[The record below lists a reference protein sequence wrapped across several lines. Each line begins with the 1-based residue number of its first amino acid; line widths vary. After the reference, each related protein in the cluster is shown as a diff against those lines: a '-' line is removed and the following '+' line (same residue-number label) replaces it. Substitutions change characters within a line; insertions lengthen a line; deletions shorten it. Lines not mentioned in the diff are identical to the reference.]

1 MSAFLGVN
9 PVVNNEKNSLP
20 LVSIIID
27 NYNYGRFIQDAIESA
42 LNQTYPNI
50 EVIVV
55 DDGST
60 DNSREIISRY
70 ASAGLVKAVLK
81 ENGGQASA
89 MNAGFEVSSGD
100 LVVFLDSDDVLKPE
114 AIEVAVKTW
123 HPGVSK
129 VQWRLEAI
137 DGQGSSIELFFPPL
151 NAHLLNG
158 NVQHIAKRWFYF
170 GLSPQSGNLYPRD
183 FLEIAMPLPEEE
195 WRICADYPL
204 IAAAVFYGEIISLP
218 DVLGLYRLHG
228 GNAVGKKSAK
238 ISVVLEQNDKVRRYL
253 HERFCRFA
261 KGIVSSGLDEKRL
274 KLVNA
279 ILSKENGIPYVS
291 RVRTG
296 FCGALDSLVYP
307 FFTSFSKRVLSFIW
321 FLLVGVLPSSLAKFV
336 AVQGIPDGN
345 TVG

>member
-1 MSAFLGVN
+1 MVKS
-9 PVVNNEKNSLP
+9 EKNSLP

-42 LNQTYPNI
+42 LGQTYPNI

-114 AIEVAVKTW
+114 AIEVAAKAW
-123 HPGVSK
+123 YPGVSK

-137 DGQGSSIELFFPPL
+137 DGEGNSRGLFFPPL

-158 NVQHIAKRWFYF
+158 NVQQIAKRWFYF
-170 GLSPQSGNLYPRD
+170 GATPQSGNMYSRN

-195 WRICADYPL
+195 WRLCADTPL
-204 IAAAVFYGEIISLP
+204 VLAAAFYGEVISFS
-218 DVLGLYRLHG
+218 DVLCLYRLHG
-228 GNAVGKKSAK
+228 ENIHGTKPER
-238 ISVVLEQNDKVRRYL
+238 ISVILDRNDKVRRYL
-253 HERFCRFA
+253 HERFDRFV
-261 KGIVSSGLDEKRL
+261 KDMVSSGLDEEKLRL
-274 KLVNA
+274 ING
-279 ILSKENGIPYVS
+279 ILSKENKMSYAS
-291 RVRTG
+291 RLRIG
-296 FCGALDSLVYP
+296 LCGALDCLVYP
-307 FFTSFSKRVLSFIW
+307 FFTSSSKRVLSFIW
-321 FLLVGVLPSSLAKFV
+321 FLLAGVLPSSLARFV
-336 AVQGIPDGN
+336 VVQGIPDWAI
-345 TVG
+345 VG

>member
-1 MSAFLGVN
+1 MSASLGVD
-9 PVVNNEKNSLP
+9 PMANNEKKSLP

-27 NYNYGRFIQDAIESA
+27 NYNYGRFIQDAIEST

-60 DNSREIISRY
+60 DSSREIISRY
-70 ASAGLVKAVLK
+70 ASAGRVKAVLK
-81 ENGGQASA
+81 ENGGLASA

-114 AIEVAVKTW
+114 AIEDAVRAW

-137 DGQGSSIELFFPPL
+137 DGEGNSMGLFFPPL

-158 NVQHIAKRWFYF
+158 NVRQIVKRWFYF
-170 GLSPQSGNLYPRD
+170 GASPQSGNMYSRD
-183 FLEIAMPLPEEE
+183 FLEVAMPLPEEE
-195 WRICADYPL
+195 WRACADYPL
-204 IAAAVFYGEIISLP
+204 FAAAVFYGEVISLP

-228 GNAVGKKSAK
+228 GNITGIKPER
-238 ISVVLEQNDKVRRYL
+238 ISVILERNDKVHRYL
-253 HERFCRFA
+253 HERFGRFV

-279 ILSKENGIPYVS
+279 ILSKKNAIPYRS
-291 RVRTG
+291 RVRIG
-296 FCGALDSLVYP
+296 ICGAVDSLVYP
-307 FFTSFSKRVLSFIW
+307 FFTSSSKRVLSFIW
-321 FLLVGVLPSSLAKFV
+321 FLLAGVLPGSLAKFV
-336 AVQGIPDGN
+336 AVQGIPDSVI
-345 TVG
+345 VG